1 MFNLSKLIP
10 IANSFVVCLGN
21 SGSGKSSFCKIL
33 CETIDPDITVYY
45 HNPNNTSEFELTSR
59 QIQRLST
66 IDFSKSWFKK
76 NIVSHSVLICDDFA
90 LAKSQV
96 HDFSVIVNYFCRHYN
111 ITLFV
116 IIHSLYKNNIF
127 TEVNLSSHWFL
138 LKSEASRQVAQ
149 RKQWSTAY
157 STLSSSKLIKQLL
170 YINLIKEYCLTISS
184 DISSQSLIPIQ
195 MFDQNKQ
202 IFTVHLKDAP
212 CPDKIEN
219 DSNDESFDENIYNL
233 YGAKNRRKV
242 HFIISCF
249 KKNDILK
256 DNSVRLTNKHSMHIS
271 DVLNIFLNPFATKK
285 PLSKQKIIFFKKL
298 KYYTASSPLPQNVIP
313 LSLHKY
319 LL

>member
-1 MFNLSKLIP
+1 MFNLSSLIP
-10 IANSFVVCLGN
+10 IENSFVVCLGN

-33 CETIDPDITVYY
+33 CETIDPAITVYY
-45 HNPNNTSEFELTSR
+45 HNPNNTSEFELSSR
-59 QIQRLST
+59 RIQRLST
-66 IDFSKSWFKK
+66 INFSKSWFNK

-96 HDFSVIVNYFCRHYN
+96 QDFQVIVNYYCRHYS
-111 ITLFV
+111 ITLIV

-138 LKSEASRQVAQ
+138 LKSEASRQIAQ
-149 RKQWSTAY
+149 RKQCLKAY
-157 STLSSSKLIKQLL
+157 NTLSSSKLIKQLL

-184 DISSQSLIPIQ
+184 DISLQLLIPIQ
-195 MFDQNKQ
+195 MFTQDKK

-212 CPDKIEN
+212 CPDKIETE
-219 DSNDESFDENIYNL
+219 SNESFDENIYDL
-233 YGAKNRRKV
+233 YGSKNRRKI

-249 KKNDILK
+249 KKNNILK
-256 DNSVRLTNKHSMHIS
+256 DNLVQLTNEHSMHIS

-285 PLSKQKIIFFKKL
+285 PLSKQQIVFFKKL
-298 KYYTASSPLPQNVIP
+298 KYYTSSSPLPRNVIP